1 MLQVFFFFF
10 CVLPQQ
16 PFESK
21 DDITQCL
28 HMILHIWI
36 LISEVNIS
44 GARRHLVGLY
54 FWFPPVC
61 PSDSAPLSV
70 HKEGMCQLFQGQ
82 NVAVSEICE
91 NIEENM
97 IYHCEIITAEIDF
110 TRRKAFPCFYIA
122 ELKVSSYHNVITKL
136 YVSLLLCQPMRWYF
150 AQLKLHN
157 ACSKLMC

>member
-1 MLQVFFFFF
+1 M
-10 CVLPQQ
+10 
-16 PFESK
+16 
-21 DDITQCL
+21 
-28 HMILHIWI
+28 
-36 LISEVNIS
+36 
-44 GARRHLVGLY
+44 
-54 FWFPPVC
+54 
-61 PSDSAPLSV
+61 
-70 HKEGMCQLFQGQ
+70 
-82 NVAVSEICE
+82 AVSEICE

>member
-1 MLQVFFFFF
+1 
-10 CVLPQQ
+10 
-16 PFESK
+16 
-21 DDITQCL
+21 
-28 HMILHIWI
+28 
-36 LISEVNIS
+36 
-44 GARRHLVGLY
+44 
-54 FWFPPVC
+54 
-61 PSDSAPLSV
+61 
-70 HKEGMCQLFQGQ
+70 MCQLFQGQ